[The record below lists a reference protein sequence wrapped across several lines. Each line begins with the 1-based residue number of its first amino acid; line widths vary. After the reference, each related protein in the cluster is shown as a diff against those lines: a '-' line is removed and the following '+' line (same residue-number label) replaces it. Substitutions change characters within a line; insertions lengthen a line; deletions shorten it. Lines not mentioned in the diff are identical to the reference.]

1 MQKKSYKYNFSNFMG
16 QCELNYM
23 LLCRLLPDME
33 DDDEDEYEYIVN
45 ERFIVNFKILE
56 RCRYT
61 TCIRFSVN
69 YFFNTNVN
77 ASLKEIIDDAEQPIW
92 LTDTG
97 IDVRLYHD
105 AHLAEVVDNK
115 GIAMIPVNPYP
126 NPDMLQKDEKQSL
139 NTFLG
144 EWLSFCLKHG
154 LTTETIAVG
163 KQTGKEE

>member
-1 MQKKSYKYNFSNFMG
+1 MG

-23 LLCRLLPDME
+23 LLCRLLPEME
-33 DDDEDEYEYIVN
+33 DEDEFDYIVN
-45 ERFIVNFKILE
+45 DRFIVNFDIIE

-61 TCIRFSVN
+61 TCVRFSVN
-69 YFFNTNVN
+69 YFLKTSNNS
-77 ASLKEIIDDAEQPIW
+77 SLNGVEQPNW
-92 LTDTG
+92 LTDTA

-115 GIAMIPVNPYP
+115 GIAMIPVNQYP

-154 LTTETIAVG
+154 ISTETIALV

>member
-1 MQKKSYKYNFSNFMG
+1 MG

-23 LLCRLLPDME
+23 LLCRLLPEME
-33 DDDEDEYEYIVN
+33 EQDAYEYIVN
-45 ERFIVNFKILE
+45 DRFIVNFDIIE

-61 TCIRFSVN
+61 TCVRFSVN
-69 YFFNTNVN
+69 YFLKT
-77 ASLKEIIDDAEQPIW
+77 SLKEIINNAEQPNW
-92 LTDTG
+92 LTDTS

-105 AHLAEVVDNK
+105 ANLAEVVDNK

-154 LTTETIAVG
+154 LSTETIAVV